1 MKGKYLVTIGGCV
14 GCHSNLDRK
23 ILAYKRDSLLA
34 GGLLSNNLVNNF
46 KVKSA
51 NITPD
56 TTTGIG
62 GWTEE
67 TFLAKFKSYRDR
79 EAYDYDPGKYNSE
92 MPWTIFANMTDDD
105 IKSIYKYLR
114 TIKPIK
120 NKVTKWPS

>member
-1 MKGKYLVTIGGCV
+1 MVNTRNSKRHDSVDSKYFDNFTSVASCIIYLGV
-14 GCHSNLDRK
+14 G
-23 ILAYKRDSLLA
+23 
-34 GGLLSNNLVNNF
+34 
-46 KVKSA
+46 KSA

-67 TFLAKFKSYRDR
+67 MFLAKFKNYKDK

-120 NKVTKWPS
+120 NTVTKWPQ